1 MGTSSSIC
9 GSDTEVPDYSP
20 AYLGQIYAGVI
31 LNSARS
37 ASTGYASTLSLNS
50 LYAST
55 LSLNSLCDR
64 RRNSLA
70 PNARTLGERRKEDI
84 PLIDEGDEH
93 ESFDPNL
100 LHPKKHP
107 PIAEPESLS
116 SSVASNNSLGSAV
129 NIQIDEKNENKRV
142 IEEENEKDLSKTDK
156 ETNNVLNLLK
166 SLPFCGRVDIIE

>member
-1 MGTSSSIC
+1 MGTTSSLC

-64 RRNSLA
+64 RRKSLD
-70 PNARTLGERRKEDI
+70 PTGKTFSERRKDDI
-84 PLIDEGDEH
+84 PLIDEGDELDTNH
-93 ESFDPNL
+93 
-100 LHPKKHP
+100 LHPNKHP
-107 PIAEPESLS
+107 PLAEPESLS
-116 SSVASNNSLGSAV
+116 DNASMNMH
-129 NIQIDEKNENKRV
+129 IDEKNENMRV
-142 IEEENEKDLSKTDK
+142 IEEENEKDLADK
-156 ETNNVLNLLK
+156 ETKNVLNLLK
-166 SLPFCGRVDIIE
+166 SLPFCGKVDIIE

>member
-70 PNARTLGERRKEDI
+70 PNAKTLGDRRKEDI
-84 PLIDEGDEH
+84 SLIDEGDEH

-107 PIAEPESLS
+107 PLAEPESLS
-116 SSVASNNSLGSAV
+116 SVTSNNSLGSAV
-129 NIQIDEKNENKRV
+129 NIQIDEKNAISR
-142 IEEENEKDLSKTDK
+142 K
-156 ETNNVLNLLK
+156 EFNV
-166 SLPFCGRVDIIE
+166 S

>member
-1 MGTSSSIC
+1 MGTTSSLC

-64 RRNSLA
+64 RRKSLD
-70 PNARTLGERRKEDI
+70 PSGKTFSERRKEDI
-84 PLIDEGDEH
+84 PLIDEGEEYDA
-93 ESFDPNL
+93 NL
-100 LHPKKHP
+100 LHPNKHP
-107 PIAEPESLS
+107 QLAEPESLS
-116 SSVASNNSLGSAV
+116 DVASVISH
-129 NIQIDEKNENKRV
+129 IDEKNENMRV
-142 IEEENEKDLSKTDK
+142 IEEENEKDLANADK

-166 SLPFCGRVDIIE
+166 SLPFCGKVDIIE